1 MADPTSAWKPV
12 DESAAPGG
20 WTPVEEPAASPATP
34 QQPSGVMSTISD
46 VLKGVGKSGLS
57 TLQSIDEGVHHVL
70 PSSIANFMSPQSSI
84 DYEKQHGQANNTAQ
98 SIGKGLGSAAQFLIP
113 GGAEEAGAGAIAR
126 IAPKIAPI
134 AKMGMAAL
142 GSGAVNAAQGGS
154 FGTGAAMGGIGS
166 GIGQGMQALAP
177 KIAESALN
185 IRKLDRAYGK
195 TPGQAI
201 INETKGFSPAR
212 IAESAQGRLN
222 ELTPQL
228 QSMARQADTRP
239 IRTIRGQLQ
248 SPQYDIPLNRPGFR
262 GTNRGGLF
270 DAETNTSPVPGVDA
284 SPRSAY
290 RPASEGGIID
300 DPGYVSGSEHPELS
314 GRAIPSR
321 GVLRTR
327 DESIAREAGVPF
339 EPSAPP
345 VPYAG
350 ASLSPARGVLGEAA
364 GKATAQNEPTAF
376 GQLKPMLG
384 HLSQNQITGERIPN
398 IVSAENLLNLKRGF
412 GNEFIHRWNPE
423 TMTGVKSTAAKTYNA
438 MDNEFDRVVPGAQQL
453 NQRISSLIP
462 VAKRAESLELNA
474 PTAQKIMGRVA
485 AHTGAL
491 AGAGIGG
498 ATGYQHG
505 GIMGGLVG
513 ATLGV
518 AAPELLATPT
528 AQMVVARGLASPGAQ
543 KVIPLIRGLGLQADR
558 DSTGR

>member
-1 MADPTSAWKPV
+1 MADPVSAWKPV
-12 DESAAPGG
+12 DENTAPQG
-20 WTPVEEPAASPATP
+20 WTPVDEPAPAPP
-34 QQPSGVMSTISD
+34 QQQSPGVMSTISD
-46 VLKGVGKSGLS
+46 VLKGVGKGGLS
-57 TLQSIDEGVHHVL
+57 TLQSVDEGVHKYL
-70 PSSIANFMSPQSSI
+70 PGGIANFMSPQSSI
-84 DYEKQHGQANNTAQ
+84 DYEKQHSTANNTAQ
-98 SIGKGLGSAAQFLIP
+98 TIGKGLEQAGEFLIP
-113 GGAEEAGAGAIAR
+113 GAAEEAGAGAIAR
-126 IAPKIAPI
+126 IAPKIGPI

-142 GSGAVNAAQGGS
+142 GSGAVNSAQGGS
-154 FGTGAAMGGIGS
+154 FGAGAAMGGIGS

-201 INETKGFSPAR
+201 INETRGFTPSR
-212 IAESAQGRLN
+212 IAESAQNRLN

-228 QSMARQADTRP
+228 QTMARQADARP
-239 IRTIRGQLQ
+239 IRPIRGMLQ
-248 SPQYDIPLNRPGFR
+248 SPQYDIPLNRQGFR

-270 DAETNTSPVPGVDA
+270 DAELNTSPVPGVDA
-284 SPRSAY
+284 SPRSTY
-290 RPASEGGIID
+290 RPASEGGIIE
-300 DPGYVSGSEHPELS
+300 DPGYVSGGQHPEMS
-314 GRAIPSR
+314 GNSIPSK

-350 ASLSPARGVLGEAA
+350 ASLSPARGILGDAA

-376 GQLKPMLG
+376 GQLKPMMG

-398 IVSAENLLNLKRGF
+398 LISAENLLNLKRGF

-423 TMTGVKSTAAKTYNA
+423 TMTGVKSTAARTYNA
-438 MDNEFDRVVPGAQQL
+438 LDSEFDRVVPGAQQL

-474 PTAQKIMGRVA
+474 PTAQKVMGRVA

-498 ATGYQHG
+498 ATGYEHG

-518 AAPELLATPT
+518 ATPELLATPT
-528 AQMVVARGLASPGAQ
+528 AQMVAARALASPAAQ
-543 KVIPLIRGLGLQADR
+543 KAIPFIGGIGLQADR
-558 DSTGR
+558 GSKDR